1 MTNLNQTASV
11 PRRFAAMIIDG
22 VILSIPIY
30 ILLFLAPNQIA
41 LIYAFYFIAY
51 IFYNGYFESSESQA
65 TIGKKLMKIKVVDT
79 NGERISMSKGIIRAV
94 GKIISS
100 LIFGIGFLMALFTN
114 NKQSLHDKIASTFVV
129 NSSEKANLNTD
140 LQ

>member
-1 MTNLNQTASV
+1 
-11 PRRFAAMIIDG
+11 
-22 VILSIPIY
+22 
-30 ILLFLAPNQIA
+30 
-41 LIYAFYFIAY
+41 
-51 IFYNGYFESSESQA
+51 
-65 TIGKKLMKIKVVDT
+65 
-79 NGERISMSKGIIRAV
+79 MSKGIIRAV